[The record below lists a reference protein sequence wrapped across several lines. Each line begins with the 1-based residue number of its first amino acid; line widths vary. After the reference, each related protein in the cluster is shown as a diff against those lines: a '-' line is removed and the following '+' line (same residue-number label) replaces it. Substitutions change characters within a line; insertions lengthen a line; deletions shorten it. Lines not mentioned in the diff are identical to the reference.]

1 MGISHLTEHGKVVVP
16 AGPVRLF
23 VENPWDSIRI
33 DPNKENKLQVQR
45 VSSFYGEPDVI
56 IIGKV
61 VSGVITDK
69 MKLKFGEQEVPILKM
84 DSKYRTMGK
93 EGMTIGITVRGVYK
107 DDFQKDSCITFV
119 Q

>member
-1 MGISHLTEHGKVVVP
+1 MGIEHLSVHDKPV
-16 AGPVRLF
+16 GPVSPVKLF
-23 VENPWDSIRI
+23 VENPWDSVRI
-33 DPNKENKLQVQR
+33 DPNKENKLQIQK
-45 VSSFYGEPDVI
+45 VSAFYGEPDVM

-69 MKLKFGEQEVPILKM
+69 MKLKFRDQEVPILKM

-93 EGMTIGITVRGVYK
+93 EGMTIGITLRGVYK
-107 DDFQKDSCITFV
+107 DDFQKDGLITFT